1 MAIED
6 SPQAYA
12 DWLQLRIATD
22 DLPDAYRGLP
32 VASDQMAYSH
42 VAIFHEGSWKFTPLY
57 GLAYGLESAV
67 VNFNRLP
74 QLGVAASRRI
84 CASFAAAYFDDEL
97 SIEFCAHSA
106 VSSLGLQQIFKC
118 LGAPPQAAKSF
129 HPGTDRH
136 YLGASVHVGQFAHE
150 GSIRF
155 QPKSST
161 VWKIQHYISQAIQ
174 DQKMD
179 RDTAGKLR
187 GDLNWM
193 FSNCAGHIG
202 KFAGPLLTSLQK
214 ATTDTL
220 DQKALDT
227 LTILLRI
234 VLSAPPRDVVVCGKL
249 PPILRVYSDASFEDG
264 TLRLGWI
271 CFDDEH
277 PPQGGSC
284 LVPPLVIQSWV
295 DRHQQI
301 FPGETL
307 CGLVV
312 PWIHPDLFRNRDVL
326 WFIDNEAAA
335 ACLIRGGSKQEDVH
349 LLAQYSQLLCH
360 SLNARLWIEWIDS
373 ESNPSDGLSRLGISD
388 PWTVLQ
394 GWQVQEYPYP
404 DDLLPDR
411 FLASFEHS
419 LNAI

>member
-1 MAIED
+1 
-6 SPQAYA
+6 
-12 DWLQLRIATD
+12 
-22 DLPDAYRGLP
+22 
-32 VASDQMAYSH
+32 
-42 VAIFHEGSWKFTPLY
+42 
-57 GLAYGLESAV
+57 
-67 VNFNRLP
+67 
-74 QLGVAASRRI
+74 
-84 CASFAAAYFDDEL
+84 
-97 SIEFCAHSA
+97 
-106 VSSLGLQQIFKC
+106 
-118 LGAPPQAAKSF
+118 
-129 HPGTDRH
+129 
-136 YLGASVHVGQFAHE
+136 
-150 GSIRF
+150 
-155 QPKSST
+155 
-161 VWKIQHYISQAIQ
+161 
-174 DQKMD
+174 MD

-214 ATTDTL
+214 TTTDTL

-301 FPGETL
+301 FPGEKL

-349 LLAQYSQLLCH
+349 LLAQYS
-360 SLNARLWIEWIDS
+360 
-373 ESNPSDGLSRLGISD
+373 
-388 PWTVLQ
+388 
-394 GWQVQEYPYP
+394 
-404 DDLLPDR
+404 
-411 FLASFEHS
+411 
-419 LNAI
+419 